1 MRFSSVYSWIIL
13 IQAAQQII
21 ELQEA
26 AQINAGLQPANLGR
40 NTSLHDMKTV
50 VKTWRNRLPIVSD
63 DLSHWSS
70 IFMWRQHHYQGMQ
83 ECGDEFQWHSA
94 LSFYIYTILFLFFF
108 SSAAIVTAYETNAQ
122 HDPNTNN
129 AMLGVHASAS
139 AIIQYGKIAR
149 KQGLVNVALDILSR
163 IHTIP
168 TVPIVDC
175 FQKIRQQVKC
185 YLQLAGVMGKN
196 ECMQVSEF

>member
-1 MRFSSVYSWIIL
+1 MDFGELCVCVWYVDSWMTVALRIKLSRCYKESLWMLHLPVGCLLTTLRFSSVYSLIIL

-70 IFMWRQHHYQGMQ
+70 IFMWRQHHYQGMPGY
-83 ECGDEFQWHSA
+83 GDKFQWHNNNYFS
-94 LSFYIYTILFLFFF
+94 ILIPFLFFQPLWPLMKQTRNMIQTLTMPCLECTPPHQPLF
-108 SSAAIVTAYETNAQ
+108 S
-122 HDPNTNN
+122 
-129 AMLGVHASAS
+129 
-139 AIIQYGKIAR
+139 
-149 KQGLVNVALDILSR
+149 
-163 IHTIP
+163 
-168 TVPIVDC
+168 
-175 FQKIRQQVKC
+175 
-185 YLQLAGVMGKN
+185 MGRSPGSK
-196 ECMQVSEF
+196 VWST